1 MTESTFVPRSVRLYF
16 VNFLI
21 VGMALSVLGPALTDL
36 REQSGADIAD
46 IGILFVGLSAG
57 YLVGS
62 FTGGRLFDRFN
73 GHRVLAGSLVVLGI
87 GLALVPAFD
96 ELDAL
101 FATFVLIGFGGAT
114 CDLGCNTLLMWELG
128 AGSGRAMNLLH
139 LSFGIGALVAPLV
152 VHIGLAFATRTAAL
166 GCAVLAVWALRSLAP
181 SRPTQRREEHTDTTL
196 SILLLLFLF
205 CFVYIGL
212 EFGFAGWITTY
223 GEEIGFTEL
232 AATWLT
238 TVFWLGLTLGRVL
251 ASAIAN
257 RVRPDT
263 ILYTACA
270 ASVAVAVVMIV
281 GGGNTAVVWT
291 ATAMMGLAAAPQFPG
306 MITLAERRIHMS
318 GSATSWFVGGAG
330 AGGLVFPF
338 VIGRFFGAQGADAL
352 PVAAFV
358 LAMATFGAFVAANR
372 ALGRTRRPRFR
383 WSGTT
388 WRHRESS
395 NSRTASDRL
404 RPR

>member
-1 MTESTFVPRSVRLYF
+1 MTEFRFVPRSVWPYF

-21 VGMALSVLGPALTDL
+21 VGAAFGVLGPALTDL
-36 REQSGADIAD
+36 REQSGADVGD
-46 IGILFVGLSAG
+46 IGILFVGMSAG

-62 FTGGRLFDRFN
+62 FTSGRVFDRFN
-73 GHRVLAGSLVVLGI
+73 GHRVLAGSLVLLGI
-87 GLALVPAFD
+87 GLALVPVFA
-96 ELDAL
+96 ELGAL
-101 FATFVLIGFGGAT
+101 FATFVLIGFGGAI
-114 CDLGCNTLLMWELG
+114 CDVGCNTLLMWELG

-139 LSFGIGALVAPLV
+139 LCFGVGALIAPLM
-152 VHIGLAFATRTAAL
+152 VHVGLAVATRTAAL
-166 GCAVLAVWALRSLAP
+166 GCAVLAGWVLQSPAP
-181 SRPTQRREEHTDTTL
+181 KRPTQRREEHTDTTL

-205 CFVYIGL
+205 CLLYVGL
-212 EFGFAGWITTY
+212 ELGFAGWITTY

-251 ASAIAN
+251 ASAIAH
-257 RVRPDT
+257 RVHPQT

-270 ASVAVAVVMIV
+270 ASVAAALVMIA
-281 GGGNTAVVWT
+281 GSENTAAVWT
-291 ATAMMGLAAAPQFPG
+291 AAALMGLAAAPQFPG
-306 MITLAERRIHMS
+306 MVTLAERRIHMS

-358 LAMATFGAFVAANR
+358 LAVATFGAFIAANR
-372 ALGRTRRPRFR
+372 ALGHTRRPHLR
-383 WSGTT
+383 WPGTT
-388 WRHRESS
+388 WRLRESP
-395 NSRTASDRL
+395 NSRSTSDRL
-404 RPR
+404 

>member
-1 MTESTFVPRSVRLYF
+1 MTDSTSVPRSVWPYF

-21 VGMALSVLGPALTDL
+21 VGTAFGVLGPALTDL
-36 REQSGADIAD
+36 REQSGVDIGD
-46 IGILFVGLSAG
+46 IGILFVGMSAG

-73 GHRVLAGSLVVLGI
+73 GHRVLAGSLVLLGI
-87 GLALVPAFD
+87 GLAVVPAFA
-96 ELDAL
+96 ELGAL
-101 FATFVLIGFGGAT
+101 FATFVLIGFGGAI
-114 CDLGCNTLLMWELG
+114 CDVGCNTLLMWKLG

-139 LSFGIGALVAPLV
+139 LCFGIGAVIAPLM
-152 VHIGLAFATRTAAL
+152 VHVGLAVATRTAAL
-166 GCAVLAVWALRSLAP
+166 GCAVLAVWAVRSPAP
-181 SRPTQRREEHTDTTL
+181 RRPTQRREEHTDTTV

-205 CFVYIGL
+205 CFLYVGL
-212 EFGFAGWITTY
+212 ELGFAGWITTY

-251 ASAIAN
+251 ASAIAH

-270 ASVAVAVVMIV
+270 ASVVAAVVMIV
-281 GGGNTAVVWT
+281 GGGNTAAVWT
-291 ATAMMGLAAAPQFPG
+291 ATASMGLAAAPQFPG
-306 MITLAERRIHMS
+306 MVTLAERRIHMS
-318 GSATSWFVGGAG
+318 GSATSLFVGGAG

-352 PVAAFV
+352 PMAA
-358 LAMATFGAFVAANR
+358 LALAVATFVAFIAANR
-372 ALGRTRRPRFR
+372 ALGHTRRPLFR

-388 WRHRESS
+388 WPDRETS
-395 NSRTASDRL
+395 NSH
-404 RPR
+404 